1 MPLRRPL
8 SLLSVAAVVGGA
20 LLAVPVSASASAA
33 RAAITAPSAVT
44 APPAVAAPSAST
56 AATNRPQPSRTP
68 KLPAVYP
75 VPQSMKAHGGPATLG
90 VAVALV
96 ATADADQ
103 SAVDAV
109 NASLSAAGVTSIDK
123 VATLDA
129 APGKEPAVVVGG
141 DATATALGVTDA
153 SALAAEGYVLA
164 TGKIKGRTVIALDGH
179 DATGTYYAAQTFRQL
194 LTGSGK
200 KLAVPGVQIRD
211 WPALPIRGVI
221 EGFYGTP
228 WSHAARLSQLDFYG
242 AHKMDTY
249 VYSPKDDPYLRAQ
262 WRDPYPADQLA
273 QLKEL
278 VTRATA
284 DHVNFT
290 YAVSPGLS
298 VCYSSA
304 ADEQALVAKF
314 QSLWDIGVRDFAIP
328 LDDISYTTW
337 NCDADKTKFG
347 TGGAAAGAAQSYLL
361 NAVQRDFIATHAGVA
376 RLQMVPTEYS
386 DTAGSVYKTAIK
398 AQLDPAIIVEWTGV
412 GVIAPVITRAQA
424 AAAKSVFGH
433 DILLWDNYP
442 VNDYVTGRLLLGPY
456 VGRDAGLGT
465 SLVGNTANPMIQPE
479 ASKIALFS
487 VADYSWNDTAFD
499 PQTSWQASITELS
512 GGDRQARAALAAF
525 ADLEHYS
532 RIDTVQA
539 PVLAAKTATFWQQ
552 WEAGSPSA
560 AYAMDRYL
568 SIIATIPTTL
578 AARMND
584 PAFIADAQP
593 WLAAAGDW
601 GKAARA
607 ALQMLRDER
616 LGHGALAVAERATV
630 NALVTQAKSH
640 NYVGLGGA
648 AVPVSVGDGV
658 IDTFVTSALAE
669 NDRWLGL
676 AGRHVTGLTSMS
688 TYQTN
693 TVDKMVDGDD
703 STYYWTAAPPAIG
716 DYIGVDLGGVQRVS
730 SVAIHMGKPGSPNDF
745 LSVGVV
751 EYSVDGVSWT
761 TAATT
766 VHSAEVQV
774 NFPAG
779 AQARFV
785 RLRSTASQTN
795 WVVVREFTVTGPDSQ
810 TLTVSGTPGAATGS
824 SLAAA
829 ADGSPDSVYR
839 AASAPAAG
847 DALVVALPT
856 AKALQK
862 VAVLGT
868 GSAAVQIGSGNNWTT
883 IGSLA
888 KGYTELPAHGQTVDR
903 IRLLWAAGSA
913 APQIAEV
920 IPWYADT
927 PAVDLVLPSA
937 AVEVTAGMSAA
948 VPIVIAARRPSD
960 TTVRVTAKEPRG
972 VTVRPAGSS
981 LAVLRG
987 GQPTLTLTITG
998 RTRGS
1003 YQVPITVTPR
1013 SGGAV
1018 TGMLAVNVHPAV
1030 SDTNVA
1036 AAAAGA
1042 TATASSV
1049 EQNLPQFTAD
1059 HAIDGDL
1066 TTRWSSGYHDN
1077 DALTVKLAAP
1087 QHLGKVVLYWETAH
1101 ATDYL
1106 IQTSADGAS
1115 WTTAATVSGSQGGIE
1130 TEWIDQTGVRYL
1142 RMQGVHRSSTF
1153 GYSLFEL
1160 QAYPV
1165 A

>member
-1 MPLRRPL
+1 MSLRIPLT
-8 SLLSVAAVVGGA
+8 LLSVVAVVGGV
-20 LLAVPVSASASAA
+20 LLTAPAASAVAPGPASVAVASAPPVSTLAHP
-33 RAAITAPSAVT
+33 TEAPKV
-44 APPAVAAPSAST
+44 
-56 AATNRPQPSRTP
+56 
-68 KLPAVYP
+68 PAVYP
-75 VPQSMKAHGGPATLG
+75 VPQSMKSHGGPATLG
-90 VAVALV
+90 ATVALV
-96 ATADADQ
+96 AGTDSDP

-109 NASLSAAGVTSIDK
+109 NASLSAAGVTKIDK
-123 VATLDA
+123 VATLEA
-129 APGKEPAVVVGG
+129 APAHEPAVVVGG
-141 DATATALGVTDA
+141 DRAATALGVADA

-164 TGKIKGRTVIALDGH
+164 TGKTHGRTVIVLDGH

-194 LTGSGK
+194 LSGTGK
-200 KLAVPGVQIRD
+200 DLAVPGVQVRD
-211 WPALPIRGVI
+211 WPSLPIRGVI

-262 WRDPYPADQLA
+262 WRNPYPADQLG

-290 YAVSPGLS
+290 YALSPGLS

-337 NCDADKTKFG
+337 NCDADKTTFG

-361 NAVQRDFIATHAGVA
+361 NAVQRDFIATHPGIA

-386 DTAGSVYKTAIK
+386 DITGSVYKSAIK
-398 AQLDPAIIVEWTGV
+398 AQLDSAIIVEWTGV

-539 PVLAAKTATFWQQ
+539 PVLAAKTAEFWQQ
-552 WEAGSPSA
+552 WEGGSPVA
-560 AYAMDRYL
+560 AYALDRYL

-593 WLAAAGDW
+593 WLESAADW

-616 LGHGALAVAERATV
+616 LGHGALAVADRAQV
-630 NALVTQAKSH
+630 NALVTQAKSF

-648 AVPVSVGDGV
+648 AVPVSVGNGV
-658 IDTFVTSALAE
+658 IDTFISSALAE

-676 AGRHVTGLTSMS
+676 AGRHVTGMTSMS

-693 TVDKMVDGDD
+693 TVDRMVDGDD
-703 STYYWTAAPPAIG
+703 STYYWSAAPPAIG
-716 DYIGVDLGGVQRVS
+716 DYIGVDLGGVQQVS
-730 SVAIHMGKPGSPNDF
+730 SVAIHMGKPSSPNDY

-751 EYSVDGVSWT
+751 EYSVDGTSWT

-785 RLRSTASQTN
+785 RLRSTAAQTN
-795 WVVVREFTVTGPDSQ
+795 WVVVREFTVTGPESRQ
-810 TLTVSGTPGAATGS
+810 LSVTGTPAAATGS
-824 SLAAA
+824 SLSAA
-829 ADGSPDSVYR
+829 ADGSPDSAYR
-839 AASAPAAG
+839 AASAPVAG
-847 DALVVALPT
+847 DALVVALP
-856 AKALQK
+856 AAEPLQK
-862 VAVLGT
+862 VAVVGT
-868 GSAAVQIGSGNNWTT
+868 GSAAVQIGNGSSWTT
-883 IGSLA
+883 IRSLA
-888 KGYTELPAHGQTVDR
+888 RGYTELSAHGRTADR
-903 IRLLWAAGSA
+903 IRLLWTAGSA

-927 PAVDLVLPSA
+927 PAVDLVLPAA
-937 AVEVTAGMSAA
+937 AVEVTAGTSVA

-960 TTVRVTAKEPRG
+960 TTVRVTAKAPRG
-972 VTVRPAGSS
+972 VTVRPASSS

-987 GQPTLTLTITG
+987 GQPSITLTVAG
-998 RTRGS
+998 RTPGS

-1013 SGGAV
+1013 SGRPIDGTLTV
-1018 TGMLAVNVHPAV
+1018 KVHPAV

-1049 EQNLPQFTAD
+1049 EQNLPQFTPD

-1106 IQTSADGAS
+1106 IQTSADGTT
-1115 WTTAATVSGSQGGIE
+1115 WTTAATVSGSQGGTE

-1142 RMQGVHRSSTF
+1142 RMQGVHRWSTF

-1165 A
+1165 V